1 MEVIKRFVI
10 GYLGQNVNFEENSIF
25 GRLAI
30 KIVGMEK
37 IVILTFLRGC
47 WSCGCCQRRRSFLV
61 LAAPSSR
68 R

>member
-37 IVILTFLRGC
+37 LLY
-47 WSCGCCQRRRSFLV
+47 
-61 LAAPSSR
+61 
-68 R
+68 